1 MVMPKIVSKLIARE
15 LSVSFMIWLLLSVSL
30 LHTTIS
36 YSDDTV
42 ILDSIEKV
50 FQENLFT
57 LKFNFNQAP
66 IYSAYWIEGEKYL
79 FFDLIGS
86 NILCMERL
94 KTEINLPGIDYAEV
108 EFYPGYE
115 PTAGKPGKVD
125 GIKIAMS
132 KSNRSDV
139 LMQKNSIDIRFLSI
153 HELSVDKD
161 VDKSSQLPKSF
172 SFRPD
177 KRVGPQNTEEWQE
190 AVWGWRPW
198 LEMGIENYRSL
209 KVAKSQYELAQLKLR
224 EAKRQLFPNAIIR
237 MVDTAGATV
246 GDVEIFSKSYE
257 LELEQPI
264 SYGGELRY
272 KIEQAQINQE
282 LSLYEYRRLYQDY
295 SLELKRSYYN
305 IILSRMNWDT
315 FNKLLEEA
323 NKILT
328 LGEVLYQQHL
338 ITELEYRQ
346 LKSSYQ
352 QVKFFFVS
360 AQKELS
366 LAELTFRQNLNVI
379 DGEDI
384 QIVNWLPFEKV
395 NIDLDKV
402 VEIAKNKRP
411 ELRIRQLVSH
421 FNSLQEQIAKAQNR
435 FRVSLTGK
443 VGKMA
448 EGYEEEE
455 QVFRDSWYV
464 GLKVTKPFGSST
476 WNSSI
481 TKQARPV
488 GDFSLEDTTDSFT
501 RSVELSLLD
510 RLGNI
515 ADIETAKVEY
525 LKAIDEELETEETIV
540 LEVDKSYAQYV
551 TSLFQIETSLNKL
564 EFLSRRLKITE
575 GKMKIEEADIASL
588 MQAYLDYSNE
598 KVNYNRALIGYYI
611 ALSGLSKSCGVE
623 SFLSLSSE
631 KPVITAWESFSEHPS
646 KHVGY
651 TPFLLPDFKKEHKD
665 SILTGIEGRIIGVN
679 NQYGMA
685 ILNIGNDKGLTAIS
699 KVMVYRDGR
708 EYALLIPA
716 NIDEDT
722 SACYLEKGV
731 GGDFKGL
738 RIGDNVEIIQ

>member
-1 MVMPKIVSKLIARE
+1 MVIPNIVLKSITRRP
-15 LSVSFMIWLLLSVSL
+15 SVLFMIWLLLAVSCL
-30 LHTTIS
+30 QITVS
-36 YSDDTV
+36 YADDTV
-42 ILDSIEKV
+42 ILNGIDKV
-50 FQENLFT
+50 FQDNLFT
-57 LKFNFNQAP
+57 LKFDFNQAP
-66 IYSAYWIEGEKYL
+66 TYSVYWVNNGKYL

-86 NILCMERL
+86 NILCMNKL
-94 KTEINLPGIDYAEV
+94 KININLPGIEYAEV

-115 PTAGKPGKVD
+115 PLSDKPGKVD
-125 GIKIAMS
+125 GIKIAMEKDS
-132 KSNRSDV
+132 KYDV
-139 LMQKNSIDIRFLSI
+139 LIQQKSIDIRFLSLRG
-153 HELSVDKD
+153 LSVDKD
-161 VDKSSQLPKSF
+161 VDNFSQLPKSF
-172 SFRPD
+172 SFTPD
-177 KRVGPQNTEEWQE
+177 KRVGPKNTEEWQE

-224 EAKRQLFPNAIIR
+224 EAQRQLFPNAIIR
-237 MVDTAGATV
+237 MVNTDGATV
-246 GDVEIFSKSYE
+246 GDVDIFSKSYE

-272 KIEQAQINQE
+272 KIEQAQINKE

-323 NKILT
+323 NKILA
-328 LGEVLYQQHL
+328 LGELLYQQHL

-366 LAELTFRQNLNVI
+366 LAELTFRQNLNVA
-379 DGEDI
+379 EDEDV

-402 VEIAKNKRP
+402 VEIAKVKRP

-448 EGYEEEE
+448 EGYEEEDE
-455 QVFRDSWYV
+455 VYRDSWYV
-464 GLKVTKPFGSST
+464 GLKVTKPLGAST
-476 WNSSI
+476 WNSSV
-481 TKQARPV
+481 TKQSRPV
-488 GDFSLEDTTDSFT
+488 GDFSLEDTTESFT
-501 RSVELSLLD
+501 RSMELSLLD

-515 ADIETAKVEY
+515 SDIETAKVEY
-525 LKAIDEELETEETIV
+525 LKAINEELETEETIV
-540 LEVDKSYAQYV
+540 SEVDKSYAQYV

-623 SFLSLSSE
+623 SFLSLSSD

-646 KHVGY
+646 DSVGY

-685 ILNIGNDKGLTAIS
+685 ILNIGNIKGLTETS
-699 KVMVYRDGR
+699 KVVVYRDGR

-716 NIDEDT
+716 SIERDT

-731 GGDFKGL
+731 GDNFKGL
-738 RIGDNVEIIQ
+738 RIGDNVEIMQ